1 MSQTKSPAAPPAKS
15 AAKAPA
21 RAAADVADLTP
32 GKPAGYIPNGKP
44 NVLAEAGGVRVVSDD
59 VRVWKELVE

>member
-1 MSQTKSPAAPPAKS
+1 VSQTKSPAAPPAKL

-21 RAAADVADLTP
+21 RAAANADLTP
-32 GKPAGYIPNGKP
+32 GKPEGYTPKGKVT
-44 NVLAEAGGVRVVSDD
+44 VLAEAVNVRVVSDD